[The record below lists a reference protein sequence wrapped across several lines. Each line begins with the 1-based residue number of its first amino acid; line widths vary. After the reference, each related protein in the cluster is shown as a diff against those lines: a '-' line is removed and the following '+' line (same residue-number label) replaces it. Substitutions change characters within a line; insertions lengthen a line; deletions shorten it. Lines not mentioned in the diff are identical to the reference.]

1 MGRVIACIDASP
13 CVHATAE
20 AAAWIAKKTG
30 RTLVLLQVLDYRPA
44 SYHLGEI
51 GGVIGF
57 ESNAMLLKEL
67 AELDSKQYE
76 VAKQLSDDLL
86 SHVAQSI
93 QDQHQISPLKMQLRG
108 EFLEQ
113 AFNELK
119 AEDIAIVGKVGEK
132 SAEKKKVIGGNVEG
146 IIRGAKSTV
155 LVVGEKFIP
164 PKSFMFAYEHSQICQ
179 TMLKR
184 VGCSDLLRDLSCH
197 LVSVGEENGIL
208 DDPIEYLTYS
218 GLQVHASYLYGK
230 VTEQLLA
237 YEQQHQ
243 IDFIVMGAFS
253 HGKLHQLFLGSTT
266 LDIFKKSEMSMLVA
280 K

>member
-67 AELDSKQYE
+67 SELDAKQYE
-76 VAKQLSDDLL
+76 LAKQLSDDLL
-86 SHVAQSI
+86 SHVAQNI
-93 QDQHQISPLKMQLRG
+93 QEQHQLNPLKLQLKG

-113 AFNELK
+113 AFNELD

-132 SAEKKKVIGGNVEG
+132 SAERKKVIGGNVEG

-155 LVVGEKFIP
+155 LVVGEKFTP
-164 PKSFMFAYEHSQICQ
+164 PKNFMFAYEHSQICQ
-179 TMLKR
+179 RMLKR
-184 VGCSDLLRDLSCH
+184 VGCSDLLRDLACH
-197 LVSVGEENGIL
+197 LLYVGEENGIL
-208 DDPIEYLTYS
+208 EEPKSYLTYA
-218 GLQVHASYLYGK
+218 GLNVQTNYLYGQ
-230 VTEQLLA
+230 VTEQLLH
-237 YEQQHQ
+237 YEKQHD

-253 HGKLHQLFLGSTT
+253 HSKLHQLFLGSTT
-266 LDIFKKSEMSMLVA
+266 LDIFKQSHMCMLVA